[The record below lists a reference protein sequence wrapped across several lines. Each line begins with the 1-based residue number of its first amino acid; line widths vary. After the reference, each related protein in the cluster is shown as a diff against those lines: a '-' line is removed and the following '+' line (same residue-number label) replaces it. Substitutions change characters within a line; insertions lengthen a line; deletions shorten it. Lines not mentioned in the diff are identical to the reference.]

1 VSWAGSG
8 DPARLATHRRQDRR
22 RYQSVLGSLKTC
34 ILIGHG
40 EVKMNQIV
48 TGIFTKRAMLA
59 FTLLTIT
66 ATIAA
71 AQTKFS
77 GDGKCGKADQQQS
90 MDIGDRT
97 GHALVLVKISCTWT
111 TPLEMGGL
119 KSKDYVA
126 TISSDFSG
134 EKGQDRG
141 YVVITMDNGDKAF
154 LRFTGSL
161 TTKDGASTGDG
172 TWTYTGGTG
181 KLRGITGKGT
191 YKSTGNADG
200 GQDQVEGEYTL
211 PPPPAPKA
219 KK

>member
-1 VSWAGSG
+1 
-8 DPARLATHRRQDRR
+8 
-22 RYQSVLGSLKTC
+22 
-34 ILIGHG
+34 
-40 EVKMNQIV
+40 MNKIV
-48 TGIFTKRAMLA
+48 TGIFTRRAMLA
-59 FTLLTIT
+59 LTLLTIT
-66 ATIAA
+66 TTIAT
-71 AQTKFS
+71 AQTKIS

-90 MDIGDRT
+90 MDIGDRA

-111 TPLEMGGL
+111 TPLEMAGL
-119 KSKDYVA
+119 KSKDYIA

-154 LRFTGSL
+154 IRFTGSVA
-161 TTKDGASTGDG
+161 TAKDGVSTGEG
-172 TWTYTGGTG
+172 TWSYTGGTG
-181 KLRGITGKGT
+181 KLKGLTGKGT

-200 GQDQVEGEYTL
+200 GQDQVEGEYTV